1 MYPNGVALRFGLASL
16 VLAGGIGGL
25 LIGGWAI
32 VAVVAIA
39 MFVGGPVDEAAG
51 DDETLAGDVGSG
63 FYTANLYATAPL
75 IALLTIAY
83 LYTIPRT
90 LAGNDGA
97 GQALQI
103 SGGAFLVGYLYTLV
117 GVTVAHELTHWTH
130 DRIAQQAARLL
141 LSFTFNSTFTIYHV
155 HGHHRAV
162 AQYDDAATARRG
174 EHVFAFLV
182 RTTIGQFREAFSY
195 ESGRLRRANRSVWS
209 WRNRAR
215 NGQLY
220 SIGILTASW
229 AIAGGLGMLAFLC
242 AALVGRAIYELMNYV
257 QHYGLVRAKGAPVE
271 PRHTWDCHRL
281 ISNALYYNLPRHS
294 HHHMF
299 ASKPLC
305 EFADQHR
312 RTEAAARL
320 SDDGAVSFSC
330 SAMAPHNEPVALA
343 LGRQFR
349 ERGGAPVG
357 PATGVGPTLFDAAAQ
372 HVASRPH
379 IINILPACSLK
390 APMAVGSVEGRRL
403 DVLFF
408 PALDW
413 ETTVLTEISAADF
426 RTAAMWAKQTA
437 HRWSILWCA
446 AVCVVALPVSCSFAQ
461 TSNAKS
467 DAQVYLFRGFMNVFS
482 LGMDGFKGEL
492 VRRGIRATTQNHLL
506 WSIAADEAA
515 QSYKQGHVR
524 TIITMGHSLGAP
536 AVISFVERL
545 GALGVP
551 VSLAVT
557 LDGGTGT
564 VSAARV
570 DRFINLY
577 ISTGTRRACNQ
588 GTKISGYAFQC
599 GFGEHA

>member
-195 ESGRLRRANRSVWS
+195 RIRSIAPGKSQRLVMAQSRTKWPTLFDWHSDRQLGDRRRSRDAGVSLRRFGRTGDSRTHELRPALRPCAGQ
-209 WRNRAR
+209 RRASR
-215 NGQLY
+215 TAAYLGLSPAHFQCL
-220 SIGILTASW
+220 ILQSP
-229 AIAGGLGMLAFLC
+229 
-242 AALVGRAIYELMNYV
+242 AA
-257 QHYGLVRAKGAPVE
+257 
-271 PRHTWDCHRL
+271 
-281 ISNALYYNLPRHS
+281 
-294 HHHMF
+294 F
-299 ASKPLC
+299 ASSYVCIEAVL
-305 EFADQHR
+305 ESADQHR

-482 LGMDGFKGEL
+482 LGMDGFEGEL

-570 DRFINLY
+570 RSLHKSLY
-577 ISTGTRRACNQ
+577 IDWTRRACNQ

>member
-209 WRNRAR
+209 WRNRAL

-242 AALVGRAIYELMNYV
+242 AALVGRAIHELMNYV

-299 ASKPLC
+299 ASKPFWNLPISTD
-305 EFADQHR
+305 APKLPHGYQ
-312 RTEAAARL
+312 T
-320 SDDGAVSFSC
+320 
-330 SAMAPHNEPVALA
+330 MALLA
-343 LGRQFR
+343 LV
-349 ERGGAPVG
+349 APLWHRTMS
-357 PATGVGPTLFDAAAQ
+357 PLLLHWDDNF
-372 HVASRPH
+372 AS
-379 IINILPACSLK
+379 
-390 APMAVGSVEGRRL
+390 EEERRL
-403 DVLFF
+403 VQQRGWDQRC
-408 PALDW
+408 
-413 ETTVLTEISAADF
+413 LTQPRNMLRQDH
-426 RTAAMWAKQTA
+426 T
-437 HRWSILWCA
+437 
-446 AVCVVALPVSCSFAQ
+446 
-461 TSNAKS
+461 
-467 DAQVYLFRGFMNVFS
+467 
-482 LGMDGFKGEL
+482 
-492 VRRGIRATTQNHLL
+492 
-506 WSIAADEAA
+506 
-515 QSYKQGHVR
+515 
-524 TIITMGHSLGAP
+524 
-536 AVISFVERL
+536 
-545 GALGVP
+545 
-551 VSLAVT
+551 
-557 LDGGTGT
+557 
-564 VSAARV
+564 
-570 DRFINLY
+570 
-577 ISTGTRRACNQ
+577 
-588 GTKISGYAFQC
+588 
-599 GFGEHA
+599 